1 MRVVRGAANSV
12 VEAAHCVGWLH
23 CWQLKCHQCRNLVTN
38 RWLQHLQ
45 RELNFLMPIKTIN
58 YLLTSAFCIRGQQQL
73 HVPITTKDGGTHLKL
88 SWTHFV
94 MPCFVT
100 TTERP
105 GGATATEF

>member
-38 RWLQHLQ
+38 RWLEQLQ
-45 RELNFLMPIKTIN
+45 RELNLLMPTKAIS
-58 YLLTSAFCIRGQQQL
+58 YLLTLAFCNRGRQQL
-73 HVPITTKDGGTHLKL
+73 DVLLTTKDSGTHLKL
-88 SWTHFV
+88 SWAHIVT
-94 MPCFVT
+94 PGLVT